1 MKRIAIVPVLIVLS
15 VIGSVYADY
24 AVSEHGA
31 WPKSWPK
38 ELDPLRKTSR
48 TLVGPRV
55 ETSHYEIPFT
65 RREDFEAA
73 WPFILKV
80 KSVGA
85 PIILKRGPKTDF
97 FAVKPAGVLIHS
109 PPAGGEQPID
119 PKIPVTQSTFNQHIM
134 SMTYIELIV
143 DGNIVD
149 LNRIQLP
156 PDTFIM
162 DERFTEPQKK

>member
-1 MKRIAIVPVLIVLS
+1 MKRIVIFPVLIVLS
-15 VIGSVYADY
+15 VVSSLFADY
-24 AVSEHGA
+24 SVSNTGT
-31 WPKSWPK
+31 WPKTWPK
-38 ELDPLRKTSR
+38 ELEPFRKTST
-48 TLVGPRV
+48 TLVGPMV

-80 KSVGA
+80 KSKGA

-119 PKIPVTQSTFNQHIM
+119 PKDPVTQSTFQQHMM
-134 SMTYIELIV
+134 SMTYIELVV

-156 PDTFIM
+156 ADTLIL